1 MEESKYMKL
10 SPEEK
15 AKKIAY
21 QQEYIQKNSNKHVD
35 YYKDYYLKNRER
47 LLAERQEKIT
57 CICGKEVSKSSLSQH
72 MKTTLHENN
81 LNKIVKALLS
91 LKTCEVIEL
100 DNDLLLTNNDL
111 QKKKKYN
118 EKSKVCTY
126 TWRENNKER
135 SKEIGRKGQAKYYEE
150 NKEKIRKYNLA
161 RYYEKKRKEKE
172 QAATA

>member
-10 SPEEK
+10 SAEEK

-21 QQEYIQKNSNKHVD
+21 QQEYIQKNSDKHVD

-72 MKTTLHENN
+72 MKTALHENN

-91 LKTCEVIEL
+91 LKTCEVIDLGNDEL
-100 DNDLLLTNNDL
+100 P
-111 QKKKKYN
+111 KKKKYN

-135 SKEIGRKGQAKYYEE
+135 SKEIGRKGQSKYYEE